1 MATEGD
7 VHCDDEQLVADTHFT
22 PHRAIVAAR
31 RSHRSDRTKAYSDSV
46 FAFASTAMVIPLT
59 SIPMTKIN
67 AGRGSRE
74 AIESVLFSPDRLQN
88 YATYCVTYCVV
99 AVYWMRHVHLL
110 SKVSMGRVVAGSSGR
125 THGASYVARRAS
137 ARAAVAA
144 AAVAMAAVVVRW

>member
-125 THGASYVARRAS
+125 THGRQWLAV

>member
-1 MATEGD
+1 MATSEEL
-7 VHCDDEQLVADTHFT
+7 HLDDEQLASDTHLT
-22 PHRAIVAAR
+22 PPLAIIAAR

-74 AIESVLFSPDRLQN
+74 TIESVLFSPDRLQN
-88 YATYCVTYCVV
+88 YATYCVTYLVV

-125 THGASYVARRAS
+125 TQGAWHRPQWQWRQ
-137 ARAAVAA
+137 
-144 AAVAMAAVVVRW
+144 W